1 LKRNMKKQG
10 LYSPEFEHENCGA
23 GFICNLNGEKTNQI
37 IHDALE
43 ILVKLEH
50 RGGVSS
56 DGKTGD
62 GAGLLIDIP
71 HDYFT
76 RVCDFSIPEQREYA
90 VGMVFLPKVTN
101 QYNFCKEVFE
111 KEVKA
116 QGLSVLG
123 WRKVP
128 VDSTQLGKIALASE
142 PNIEQLFIGKTEEIS
157 EATFKAKL
165 YAARKITEH
174 EIRNSKISESNYF
187 YVPSL
192 SATTIIYKGI
202 IMPEDI
208 GPYYTDLQQIDLVTR
223 LALVHQRFSTN
234 TMPAWELAQPFRFM
248 CQNGEIN
255 TLRGNVSRMRV
266 REEIMKSEV
275 FGPQIEKLFP
285 IILPGKSDSASMDMV
300 VELLTHTD
308 RSLPEIMMMM
318 IPEAWEK
325 HATMSEDR
333 KAFYEYNACMMEP
346 WDGPASVP
354 FTDGDYIGALLD
366 RNGLRPSRYTVTKS
380 GKLIMSSEIGVV
392 DVAPEDV
399 KEHGRLEPGKMFLV
413 DMNEGRIIEDEEI
426 KSKIVSERPYKK
438 WLDKTRLHL
447 KDVPY
452 KGETCPIETIDIKT
466 RQRLFNYTLE
476 DIQEVIT
483 PMAIVGKEALGSMGI
498 DTPLAVLSDR
508 PQLISNYFKQL
519 FAQVT
524 NPPLDGI
531 REEIVTDISLN
542 LGKDRNIFSITERQC
557 RKLRI
562 QNPVI
567 SNADLEKIR
576 ALDIES
582 FKAETIQILYTKSQ
596 GLNGLEEALDNII
609 IQVEKAIEKGNNIII
624 LSDRGVNQENAPI
637 PALLACSY
645 VNHQLNR
652 LRKRSYFDI
661 IIESAEPREPHHFA
675 TLFGYGASAI
685 NPYMVNEIIRMQVKD
700 GFITGMDE
708 QKAVDNFNKAIGKGL
723 LKVMNKI
730 GISTLHS
737 YRGSQIF
744 EIVGFNSQFVEKY
757 FPYTASRIEGIGLY
771 EIEKEI
777 SRRYKLAY
785 PDNKINRKLG
795 LNIGGDYRWRRN
807 GERHQFN
814 PTTVAKLQQAVRLSD
829 QASYDV
835 YAKAINEQAENLMTI
850 RGLFEFDNLDP
861 IPLDEVEPW
870 TEIVKRFKTGAM
882 SYGSIS
888 REAHEN
894 LAIAMNRIGGKSNS
908 GEGGEDRKRFQK
920 DINGDSRNSAIKQV
934 ASGRFGVTSHYL
946 TNAKEIQIKMAQ
958 GAKPGEGGQLPGEKV
973 LPWIASARN
982 STPFVGLI
990 SPPPHHDI
998 YSIEDLAQLI
1008 YDLKNANR
1016 EARINVKLVSEVG
1029 VGTIAAG
1036 VAKAKADVVLISGYD
1051 GGTGASPLTSL
1062 KHAGLPWELGLS
1074 EAQQTL
1080 VLNKLRSRIVVE
1092 CDGQLKTGRD
1102 VAIAALLGAEEF
1114 GFATAPLVASGCIM
1128 MRKCHLNTCPVGIAT
1143 QDKELRRNFKGTP
1156 EHVINF
1162 FYYVAEELRK
1172 IMAQLGFRTLA
1183 EMVGQTQKINANK
1196 AITHY
1201 KAKGL
1206 DLSSILHRPSAY
1218 DNLTVSNTEQQDHNL
1233 ENVLDFTILKDS
1245 HRALYRKEKMVLNY
1259 PIKNTDRTVGAIV
1272 SNEISKIYGHLG
1284 LPEDTLNIN
1293 FTGSAGQS
1301 FGAFGAYGLTF
1312 SLDGNTNDYLGKG
1325 LSGAKLIVR
1334 KPTNAD
1340 FIAEENIIVGNVCL
1354 FGAVKGEAY
1363 INGIAGER
1371 FAVRNS
1377 GATAVVEGVGDHCCE
1392 YMTGGKVVVLGKT
1405 GRNFAAGM
1413 SGGIAYVY
1421 DPENKFTNGLCNTET
1436 IEFETISSEDALDLK
1451 ATIEKHVLYTNSN
1464 KGKTLLEDWDTTL
1477 ANFVKVMPTE
1487 YKKALKRLETEE
1499 QMVEELTVA

>member
-1 LKRNMKKQG
+1 MIEKQG
-10 LYSPEFEHENCGA
+10 LYLPEFEHANCGA
-23 GFICNLNGEKTNQI
+23 GFICNLKGEKTNQI

-62 GAGLLIDIP
+62 GAGLLVDIP
-71 HDYFT
+71 HEYFS
-76 RVCDFSIPEQREYA
+76 RVCDFDLPAQREYA
-90 VGMVFLPKVTN
+90 VGMVFLPKHKN
-101 QYNFCKEVFE
+101 QYKFCKDTFE
-111 KEVKA
+111 KEITA
-116 QGLSVLG
+116 QGLSILG
-123 WRKVP
+123 WREVP
-128 VDSTQLGKIALASE
+128 VDSSQLGEIALASE
-142 PNIEQLFIGKTEEIS
+142 PNIEQLFIGKTAAIDEHI
-157 EATFKAKL
+157 FKAKL

-174 EIRNSKISESNYF
+174 TIGASKMSESSYF
-187 YVPSL
+187 YLPSL
-192 SATTIIYKGI
+192 SNTTLIYKGI

-208 GPYYTDLQQIDLVTR
+208 GPYYTDLMQPDFLTR

-234 TMPAWELAQPFRFM
+234 TMPAWELAQPFRYM

-266 REEIMKSEV
+266 REEIMKSDV

-300 VELLTHTD
+300 VELLTHTG
-308 RSLPEIMMMM
+308 RSLPEVMMMM

-325 HATMSEDR
+325 HETMSEER
-333 KAFYEYNACMMEP
+333 KAFYEYNACIMEP

-354 FTDGDYIGALLD
+354 FTDGDYVGALLD

-380 GKLIMSSEIGVV
+380 GKLIMASEIGVV
-392 DVAPEDV
+392 EVAPEDV
-399 KEHGRLEPGKMFLV
+399 ESHGRLEPGKMFLV
-413 DMNEGRIIEDEEI
+413 DMNEGRIINDEEI
-426 KSKIVSERPYKK
+426 KNKIVSERPYQE
-438 WLDKTRLHL
+438 WLDQYRLNL
-447 KDVPY
+447 KDVPST
-452 KGETCPIETIDIKT
+452 KEACPIETIDIRT
-466 RQRLFNYTLE
+466 RERLFNYTIE

-483 PMAIVGKEALGSMGI
+483 PMAQVGKEALGSMGI
-498 DTPLAVLSDR
+498 DTPLAVLSNK

-531 REEIVTDISLN
+531 REEIVTDISLA
-542 LGKDRNIFSITERQC
+542 LGQDRNIFDISKKQC

-567 SNADLEKIR
+567 SNEDLEKIR
-576 ALDIES
+576 NISVDN
-582 FKAETIQILYTKSQ
+582 FKSETIEILYPKVK
-596 GLNGLEEALDNII
+596 GLNGLEDALENII
-609 IQVEKAIEKGNNIII
+609 VQITKAIDRGTNIII
-624 LSDRGVNQENAPI
+624 LSDRGVNKEFAPI
-637 PALLACSY
+637 PSLLACSY
-645 VNHQLNR
+645 VHHQMNR

-685 NPYMVNEIIRMQVKD
+685 NPYMVNEIIRMQVKE

-708 QKAVDNFNKAIGKGL
+708 QKAVDNFNKAIGKGI

-771 EIEKEI
+771 EVEKEI
-777 SRRYKLAY
+777 NERYKYAY
-785 PDNKINRKLG
+785 PDTFIDKRLG

-807 GERHQFN
+807 GERHMFN

-835 YAKAINEQAENLMTI
+835 YAKTINEQSENLMTI

-861 IPLDEVEPW
+861 IPLEEVEPW
-870 TEIVKRFKTGAM
+870 TDIVKRFKTGAM

-908 GEGGEDRKRFQK
+908 GEGGESRDRFQK

-946 TNAKEIQIKMAQ
+946 SSAREIQIKMAQ

-973 LPWIASARN
+973 LPWIAEARN

-1036 VAKAKADVVLISGYD
+1036 VSKAKADVVLISGYD

-1062 KHAGLPWELGLS
+1062 KHAGLPWELGLA

-1080 VLNKLRSRIVVE
+1080 VLNDLRSRIVVE

-1143 QDKELRRNFKGTP
+1143 QDKTLRKNFKGTP

-1162 FYYVAEELRK
+1162 FYYVAEELRA
-1172 IMAQLGFRTLA
+1172 IMAELGFRSLD
-1183 EMVGQTQKINANK
+1183 EMVGQTHKINSNK
-1196 AITHY
+1196 AIKHY

-1206 DLSSILHRPSAY
+1206 DLSAILHRPAAY
-1218 DNLTVSNTEQQDHNL
+1218 NDMPVKNHEKQDHNL
-1233 ENVLDFTILKDS
+1233 ENVLDFQILKDA
-1245 HRALYRKEKMVLNY
+1245 HRALYRKEQMTLSY
-1259 PIKNTDRTVGAIV
+1259 PIINTNRSVGAIV

-1301 FGAFGAYGLTF
+1301 LGAFGAHGLTF
-1312 SLDGNTNDYLGKG
+1312 TVDGNTNDYLGKG
-1325 LSGAKLIVR
+1325 LSGAKLIVK
-1334 KPTNAD
+1334 KP
-1340 FIAEENIIVGNVCL
+1340 AEATFVAENNIIVGNVCL
-1354 FGAVKGEAY
+1354 FGAVQGEAF

-1392 YMTGGKVVVLGKT
+1392 YMTGGKVIVLGST

-1413 SGGIAYVY
+1413 SGGIAYVF
-1421 DPENKFTNGLCNTET
+1421 DPENKFTQGLCNEET
-1436 IEFETISSEDALDLK
+1436 IEFEEIDAEEGKELK
-1451 ATIEKHVLYTNSN
+1451 TLIERHVDYTNSN
-1464 KGKTLLEDWDTTL
+1464 KASELLKDWERNL
-1477 ANFVKVMPTE
+1477 SKFVKVMPIE
-1487 YKKALKRLETEE
+1487 YKRALKRLETEE
-1499 QMVEELTVA
+1499 KMVEELTA

>member
-1 LKRNMKKQG
+1 MLKKQG
-10 LYSPEFEHENCGA
+10 LYLPEFEHENCGA
-23 GFICNLNGEKTNQI
+23 GFICNLKGEKTNQI

-50 RGGVSS
+50 RGGVSA

-71 HDYFT
+71 HDYFK
-76 RVCDFSIPEQREYA
+76 RICEFDIPAQREYA
-90 VGMVFLPKVTN
+90 VGMVFLPKVEN
-101 QYNFCKEVFE
+101 QYKFCKDIFE
-111 KEVKA
+111 KEIEA
-116 QGLSVLG
+116 QGLSILG
-123 WRKVP
+123 WREVP
-128 VDSTQLGKIALASE
+128 VDSSQLGEIALASE
-142 PNIEQLFIGKTEEIS
+142 PNIEQLFIGKTEDIAENI
-157 EATFKAKL
+157 FNAKL

-174 EIRNSKISESNYF
+174 AIRKSKMSQSDYF
-187 YVPSL
+187 YLPSL
-192 SATTIIYKGI
+192 SNTTLIYKGI

-208 GPYYTDLQQIDLVTR
+208 GPYFTDLQQEDLVTR

-275 FGPQIEKLFP
+275 FGPQIDKLFP

-300 VELLTHTD
+300 VELLTHTG
-308 RSLPEIMMMM
+308 RSLPEVMMMM

-325 HATMSEDR
+325 HKTMSKER
-333 KAFYEYNACMMEP
+333 KAFYEYNACLMEP

-392 DVAPEDV
+392 EVAPEDV
-399 KEHGRLEPGKMFLV
+399 ESHGRLEPGKMFLV
-413 DMNEGRIIEDEEI
+413 DMNEGRIINDEEI
-426 KSKIVSERPYKK
+426 KSKIVSERPYQD
-438 WLDKTRLHL
+438 WLDKTRIHL
-447 KDVPY
+447 KDLPY
-452 KGETCPIETIDIKT
+452 TNTTCPIETIDIKT
-466 RQRLFNYTLE
+466 RQRLFNYTFE

-483 PMAIVGKEALGSMGI
+483 PMAVVGKEALGSMGI

-531 REEIVTDISLN
+531 REEIVTDISLS

-557 RKLRI
+557 RKLKI

-576 ALDIES
+576 NISVES
-582 FKAETIQILYTKSQ
+582 FKTETIEILYAKEK
-596 GLNGLEEALDNII
+596 GLNGLEDALDAII
-609 IQVEKAIEKGNNIII
+609 VQIEKALLRGTNIII
-624 LSDRGVNQENAPI
+624 LSDRGVNKEFAPI
-637 PALLACSY
+637 PSLLACSF
-645 VNHQLNR
+645 VNHQMNR

-675 TLFGYGASAI
+675 TLFGYGASAV
-685 NPYMVNEIIRMQVKD
+685 NPYMVNEIIRSQVKE

-708 QKAVDNFNKAIGKGL
+708 QKAVDNFNKAIGKGI

-777 SRRYKLAY
+777 SERYKYAY
-785 PDNKINRKLG
+785 PDTFIDKRLG

-807 GERHQFN
+807 GERHMFN

-829 QASYDV
+829 QASYNV
-835 YAKAINEQAENLMTI
+835 YAKAVNDQAENLMTI

-870 TEIVKRFKTGAM
+870 TDIVKRFKTGAM

-908 GEGGEDRKRFQK
+908 GEGGEDRKRFIP
-920 DINGDSRNSAIKQV
+920 DANGDSRNSAIKQV

-946 TNAKEIQIKMAQ
+946 TNAREIQIKMAQ

-973 LPWIASARN
+973 LPWIAEARN

-1016 EARINVKLVSEVG
+1016 EARVNVKLVSEVG

-1036 VAKAKADVVLISGYD
+1036 VSKAKADVVLIAGYD

-1062 KHAGLPWELGLS
+1062 KHAGLPWELGLA

-1080 VLNKLRSRIVVE
+1080 VLNNLRSRIVVE

-1102 VAIAALLGAEEF
+1102 VAIACLLGAEEF

-1162 FYYVAEELRK
+1162 FYYVAEELRG
-1172 IMAQLGFRTLA
+1172 IMAQLGFRTMD
-1183 EMVGQTQKINANK
+1183 EMIGQTHKINANQ

-1201 KAKGL
+1201 KARGL
-1206 DLSSILHRPSAY
+1206 DLSSILHRPTAY
-1218 DNLTVSNTEQQDHNL
+1218 SEMPVKNSEKQDHNL
-1233 ENVLDFTILKDS
+1233 ENVLDFTILK
-1245 HRALYRKEKMVLNY
+1245 HAKTAITNKVPTTLEF
-1259 PIKNTDRTVGAIV
+1259 PINNINRSVGAII
-1272 SNEISKIYGHLG
+1272 SNEISKAHGHLG
-1284 LPEDTLNIN
+1284 LPENTLNIN

-1301 FGAFGAYGLTF
+1301 FGAFGANGLTF
-1312 SLDGNTNDYLGKG
+1312 NLEGNTNDYLGKG
-1325 LSGAKLIVR
+1325 LSGAKLIIK
-1334 KPTNAD
+1334 KPIKAD
-1340 FIAEENIIVGNVCL
+1340 FIAENNIIVGNVCL
-1354 FGAVKGEAY
+1354 FGAVQGEAY

-1377 GATAVVEGVGDHCCE
+1377 GATTVVEGVGDHCCE
-1392 YMTGGKVVVLGKT
+1392 YMTGGKVIVLGNT

-1421 DPENKFTNGLCNTET
+1421 DPENKFVNGLCNTET
-1436 IEFETISSEDALDLK
+1436 IDFEDILDEDAIDLK
-1451 ATIEKHVLYTNSN
+1451 GWIEKHLEYTDSGLA
-1464 KGKTLLEDWDTTL
+1464 KKLLADWDNSL
-1477 ANFVKVMPTE
+1477 KNFVRVMPTE
-1487 YKKALKRLETEE
+1487 YKKALARLAKGEI
-1499 QMVEELTVA
+1499 MVEELETV

>member
-1 LKRNMKKQG
+1 MKKQG

-23 GFICNLNGEKTNQI
+23 GFICNLKGERTNQI

-50 RGGVSS
+50 RGGVSA
-56 DGKTGD
+56 DGRTGD

-71 HDYFT
+71 HDYFK
-76 RVCDFSIPEQREYA
+76 RVCDFEIPAQRDYA
-90 VGMVFLPKVTN
+90 VGMVFLPKIEN
-101 QYNFCKEVFE
+101 QYNYCKAIFE

-116 QGLSVLG
+116 QGLTVLG

-128 VDSTQLGKIALASE
+128 VDSTQLGQIALASE
-142 PNIEQLFIGKTEEIS
+142 PNIEQLFIGKAEAID

-174 EIRNSKISESNYF
+174 EIRESKISESTYF

-192 SATTIIYKGI
+192 STTTLIYKGI

-208 GPYYTDLQQIDLVTR
+208 GPYYTDLQQEDLVTR

-234 TMPAWELAQPFRFM
+234 TMPTWELAQPFRFM

-266 REEIMKSEV
+266 REEIMKSDV

-325 HATMSEDR
+325 HATMSDDK
-333 KAFYEYNACMMEP
+333 KAFYEYNCCIMEP

-380 GKLIMSSEIGVV
+380 GKLIMASEVGVV
-392 DVAPEDV
+392 DVEPEDI
-399 KEHGRLEPGKMFLV
+399 EMHGRLEPGKMFLV
-413 DMNEGRIIEDEEI
+413 DMNEGRIIDDEEI
-426 KSKIVSERPYKK
+426 KTKVVNQRPYKE

-447 KDVPY
+447 RDVPY
-452 KGETCPIETIDIKT
+452 TNDTCPIETIDIKT
-466 RQRLFNYTLE
+466 RQRLFNYTFE

-483 PMAIVGKEALGSMGI
+483 PMAQKGKEALGSMGI

-576 ALDIES
+576 TIQIES
-582 FKAETIQILYTKSQ
+582 FKTETIQMLYPKAQ
-596 GLNGLEEALDNII
+596 GMNGLEDALDDII
-609 IQVEKAIEKGNNIII
+609 IQIEKALERKTNIII
-624 LSDRGVNQENAPI
+624 LSDRGVNEEFAPI
-637 PALLACSY
+637 PSLLACSY
-645 VNHQLNR
+645 VNHQMNR

-685 NPYMVNEIIRMQVKD
+685 NPYMVNEIIRMQVKE
-700 GFITGMDE
+700 GFISDMDE
-708 QKAVDNFNKAIGKGL
+708 QKAVDNFNKAIGKGI
-723 LKVMNKI
+723 LKIMNKI

-744 EIVGFNSQFVEKY
+744 EIVGFNSEFVEKY
-757 FPYTASRIEGIGLY
+757 FPYTASRVEGIGLY

-777 SRRYKLAY
+777 SQRYKQAY
-785 PDNKINRKLG
+785 PEKPIDKKLG

-807 GERHQFN
+807 GERHMFN

-829 QASYDV
+829 QASYDT
-835 YAKAINEQAENLMTI
+835 YSKTINEQSENLMTI

-861 IPLDEVEPW
+861 IPIEEVEPW

-908 GEGGEDRKRFQK
+908 GEGGEDRNRFHP
-920 DINGDSRNSAIKQV
+920 DVNGDSRNSAIKQV

-946 TNAKEIQIKMAQ
+946 TNAREIQIKMAQ

-973 LPWIASARN
+973 LPWIANARN

-1008 YDLKNANR
+1008 FDLKNANR
-1016 EARINVKLVSEVG
+1016 DARINVKLVSEVG

-1080 VLNKLRSRIVVE
+1080 VLNNLRSRIVVE

-1143 QDKELRRNFKGTP
+1143 QDKELRKNFKGTP

-1162 FYYVAEELRK
+1162 FYYVAEELRT

-1183 EMVGQTQKINANK
+1183 EMVGQTHKINANK
-1196 AITHY
+1196 AIKHY

-1206 DLSSILHRPSAY
+1206 DLSSILHRPAAY
-1218 DNLTVSNTEQQDHNL
+1218 NELTVRNTETQDHNL

-1245 HRALYRKEKMVLNY
+1245 HRALYRKEKMTLQY
-1259 PIKNTDRTVGAIV
+1259 PISNINRTVGAIV

-1312 SLDGNTNDYLGKG
+1312 TLEGNTNDYLGKG
-1325 LSGAKLIVR
+1325 LSGAKLIVK
-1334 KPTNAD
+1334 KPENAD
-1340 FIAEENIIVGNVCL
+1340 FEANENIIVGNVCL
-1354 FGAVKGEAY
+1354 FGAVNGQAY

-1377 GATAVVEGVGDHCCE
+1377 GATTVVEGVGDHCCE
-1392 YMTGGKVVVLGKT
+1392 YMTGGRVIVLGKT

-1421 DPENKFTNGLCNTET
+1421 DPDNKFVNGLCNTET
-1436 IEFETISSEDALDLK
+1436 IEFEDITSEDANELK
-1451 ATIEKHVLYTNSN
+1451 ASIEKHQLYTNS
-1464 KGKTLLEDWDTTL
+1464 KIAKTLLSDWDTAL
-1477 ANFVKVMPTE
+1477 GNFVKVMPIE
-1487 YKKALKRLETEE
+1487 YKRALKRLETEE
-1499 QMVEELTVA
+1499 QMVEELTA

>member
-1 LKRNMKKQG
+1 MLKKQG
-10 LYSPEFEHENCGA
+10 MYSPEFEHENCGA
-23 GFICNLNGEKTNQI
+23 GFICNLKGEKTNEI

-50 RGGVSS
+50 RGGVSA

-71 HDYFT
+71 HDYFK
-76 RVCDFSIPEQREYA
+76 RVCDFEIPAAREYA
-90 VGMVFLPKVTN
+90 VGMVFLPKIDN
-101 QYNFCKEVFE
+101 QYEHCKNIFE
-111 KEVKA
+111 NEVKA
-116 QGLSVLG
+116 QGLTVLG

-128 VDSTQLGKIALASE
+128 VDSSQLGKIAKASE
-142 PNIEQLFIGKTEEIS
+142 PNIEQLFVGKSEDITEAI
-157 EATFKAKL
+157 FKAKL

-174 EIRNSKISESNYF
+174 EIRLSKVSQSDYF

-192 SATTIIYKGI
+192 SNTTLIYKGI

-208 GPYYTDLQQIDLVTR
+208 ELYYTDLQQKDLVTR

-234 TMPAWELAQPFRFM
+234 TMPTWELAQPFRYM

-266 REEIMKSEV
+266 REEIMRSEV
-275 FGPQIEKLFP
+275 FGPQIDKLFP

-325 HATMSEDR
+325 HKTMSDDK
-333 KAFYEYNACMMEP
+333 KAFYEYNCCIMEP

-399 KEHGRLEPGKMFLV
+399 ESHGRLEPGKMFLV
-413 DMNEGRIIEDEEI
+413 DMNEGRIIGDEEI
-426 KSKIVSERPYKK
+426 KTKIVSERPYKE

-447 KDVPY
+447 RDVPY
-452 KGETCPIETIDIKT
+452 TNETCPIETIDIKT
-466 RQRLFNYTLE
+466 RQRLFNYTIE

-483 PMAIVGKEALGSMGI
+483 PMAQKGKEALGSMGI

-576 ALDIES
+576 TIKIES
-582 FKAETIQILYTKSQ
+582 FKAETIQMLYPKDK
-596 GLNGLEEALDNII
+596 GLNGLEDALEDII
-609 IQVEKAIEKGNNIII
+609 IQVEKALERKTNIII
-624 LSDRGVNQENAPI
+624 LSDRGVNKEFAPI

-685 NPYMVNEIIRMQVKD
+685 NPYMVNEIIRRQVKE
-700 GFITGMDE
+700 GYIEGYNE
-708 QKAVDNFNKAIGKGL
+708 NEAVENFNKAIGKGI
-723 LKVMNKI
+723 LKIMNKI

-744 EIVGFNSQFVEKY
+744 EIVGFNSHFVEKY

-777 SRRYKLAY
+777 TERYKYAY
-785 PDNKINRKLG
+785 PDNEIKNRLG

-807 GERHQFN
+807 GERHMFN

-829 QASYDV
+829 QKSYDV
-835 YAKAINEQAENLMTI
+835 YSNTINEQSENLMTI
-850 RGLFEFDNLDP
+850 RGLFEFDKLDP
-861 IPLDEVEPW
+861 IPLEEVEPW

-908 GEGGEDRKRFQK
+908 GEGGEDRRRFQK
-920 DINGDSRNSAIKQV
+920 DVNGDSRNSAIKQV

-946 TNAKEIQIKMAQ
+946 SNAQEIQIKMAQ

-973 LPWIASARN
+973 LPWIAEARN

-1008 YDLKNANR
+1008 FDLKNANR
-1016 EARINVKLVSEVG
+1016 DARINVKLVSEVG

-1062 KHAGLPWELGLS
+1062 KHAGLPWELGLA

-1080 VLNKLRSRIVVE
+1080 VLNDLRSRIVVE

-1128 MRKCHLNTCPVGIAT
+1128 MRKCHLNTCPVGVAT
-1143 QDKELRRNFKGTP
+1143 QDKELRKNFKGTP

-1162 FYYVAEELRK
+1162 FYYVAEELRT
-1172 IMAQLGFRTLA
+1172 IMARLGFRTLA
-1183 EMVGQTQKINANK
+1183 EMVGQTHKINANK
-1196 AITHY
+1196 AIKHY

-1206 DLSSILHRPSAY
+1206 DLSNILHRPAEYSQ
-1218 DNLTVSNTEQQDHNL
+1218 LTIRNTEQQDHNL
-1233 ENVLDFTILKDS
+1233 EEVLDFTILKDS
-1245 HRALYRKEKMVLNY
+1245 HRALYRKEKMNLAY
-1259 PIKNTDRTVGAIV
+1259 PIKNVDRTVGAIV

-1284 LPEDTLNIN
+1284 LPENTLNIN

-1301 FGAFGAYGLTF
+1301 FGAFGAHGLTF
-1312 SLDGNTNDYLGKG
+1312 TLEGNTNDYLGKG
-1325 LSGAKLIVR
+1325 LSGAKLIVK
-1334 KPTNAD
+1334 KPATAD
-1340 FIAEENIIVGNVCL
+1340 FVAEDNIIVGNVCL
-1354 FGAVKGEAY
+1354 FGAVHGEAY

-1377 GATAVVEGVGDHCCE
+1377 GATTVVEGVGDHCCE
-1392 YMTGGKVVVLGKT
+1392 YMTGGRVVVLGDT

-1413 SGGIAYVY
+1413 SGGYAYVL
-1421 DPENKFTNGLCNTET
+1421 NTTGKFTDGLCNEET
-1436 IEFETISSEDALDLK
+1436 IDFDPITDEDAAELK
-1451 ATIEKHVLYTNSN
+1451 GLIENHIRYTNSN
-1464 KGKTLLEDWDTTL
+1464 RGKEVLADWDNYL
-1477 ANFVKVMPTE
+1477 RQFVKVMPKE
-1487 YKKALKRLETEE
+1487 YKIALERIANEE
-1499 QMVEELTVA
+1499 PMVEELTIA

>member
-1 LKRNMKKQG
+1 MLNKQG
-10 LYSPEFEHENCGA
+10 LYSPDFEHENCGA
-23 GFICNLNGEKTNQI
+23 GFICNLKGEKTNQI

-43 ILVKLEH
+43 ILVKLQH
-50 RGGVSS
+50 RGGVSA

-71 HDYFT
+71 HDYFN
-76 RVCDFSIPEQREYA
+76 RVCHFNLPAPRAYA
-90 VGMVFLPKVTN
+90 VGMIFLPKVRN
-101 QYNFCKEVFE
+101 QYHYCKTIFEREVI
-111 KEVKA
+111 A
-116 QGLSVLG
+116 QGLTILG
-123 WRKVP
+123 WREVP
-128 VDSTQLGKIALASE
+128 VDSAQLGEIAKASE
-142 PNIEQLFIGKTEEIS
+142 PKIEQIFIGKSEDID

-174 EIRNSKISESNYF
+174 EILNSRISESSYF
-187 YVPSL
+187 YIPSL
-192 SATTIIYKGI
+192 STTTIIYKGI
-202 IMPEDI
+202 IKPEDI

-234 TMPAWELAQPFRFM
+234 TMPTWELAQPFRFM

-266 REEIMKSEV
+266 REEIMKSDV

-300 VELLTHTD
+300 VELLTHTG

-325 HATMSEDR
+325 HKTMSEDK
-333 KAFYEYNACMMEP
+333 KAFYEYNCCIMEP

-392 DVAPEDV
+392 DIEPEDI
-399 KEHGRLEPGKMFLV
+399 ESHGRLEPGKMFLV
-413 DMNEGRIIEDEEI
+413 DMNEGRIIKDEEI
-426 KSKIVSERPYKK
+426 KSKIVSERPYKT

-447 KDVPY
+447 RDVPY
-452 KGETCPIETIDIKT
+452 TNDTCPIETIDIKT
-466 RQRLFNYTLE
+466 RQRLFNYTFE
-476 DIQEVIT
+476 DIQEIIT
-483 PMAIVGKEALGSMGI
+483 PMAVKGKEALGSMGT

-576 ALDIES
+576 TIQIEA
-582 FKAETIQILYTKSQ
+582 FKAETIHILYPKVQ
-596 GLNGLEEALDNII
+596 GLNGLEYALEDII
-609 IQVEKAIEKGNNIII
+609 TQVEKALDRKTNIII
-624 LSDRGVNQENAPI
+624 LSDRGVNQELAPI

-685 NPYMVNEIIRMQVKD
+685 NPYMVNEIIRMQVKE

-708 QKAVDNFNKAIGKGL
+708 EKAVENFNKAIGKGI
-723 LKVMNKI
+723 LKIMNKI

-777 SRRYKLAY
+777 NERYKYAY
-785 PDNKINRKLG
+785 PDKLIDKRLG

-807 GERHQFN
+807 GERHMFN
-814 PTTVAKLQQAVRLSD
+814 PTTVAKLQQAVRLND
-829 QASYDV
+829 QASYDT
-835 YAKAINEQAENLMTI
+835 YARAINEQSEKLMTI
-850 RGLFEFDNLDP
+850 RGLFEFDNLNP
-861 IPLDEVEPW
+861 IPIEEVEPW

-908 GEGGEDRKRFQK
+908 GEGGEDRNRFHP
-920 DINGDSRNSAIKQV
+920 DTNGDSRNSAIKQV

-946 TNAKEIQIKMAQ
+946 TNAREIQIKMAQ

-973 LPWIASARN
+973 LPWIAAARN

-1008 YDLKNANR
+1008 FDLKNANR

-1128 MRKCHLNTCPVGIAT
+1128 MRKCHLNTCPVGVAT
-1143 QDKELRRNFKGTP
+1143 QDKELRKNFRGTP

-1162 FYYVAEELRK
+1162 FYYVAEELRG
-1172 IMAQLGFRTLA
+1172 IMAKLGFRTLD
-1183 EMVGQTQKINANK
+1183 EMVGQTHKINTNK
-1196 AITHY
+1196 AIKHY

-1206 DLSSILHRPSAY
+1206 DLSSILYRPAVYST
-1218 DNLTVSNTEQQDHNL
+1218 LPVKNTEKQDHDL
-1233 ENVLDFTILKDS
+1233 EDVLDFKILMDS
-1245 HRALYRKEKMVLNY
+1245 HKAIYRKEKTALSY
-1259 PIKNTDRTVGAIV
+1259 RIKNTNRTVGAIL

-1284 LPEDTLNIN
+1284 LPEDTLNVN

-1301 FGAFGAYGLTF
+1301 FGAFGANGLTF
-1312 SLDGNTNDYLGKG
+1312 MLEGNTNDYLGKG
-1325 LSGAKLIVR
+1325 LSGAKIIVK
-1334 KPTNAD
+1334 KPAKAT

-1354 FGAVKGEAY
+1354 FGAIEGQAY

-1377 GATAVVEGVGDHCCE
+1377 GAVAVVEGVGDHCCE

-1413 SGGIAYVY
+1413 SGGYAYVL
-1421 DPENKFTNGLCNTET
+1421 NASGNFTKGLCNEET
-1436 IEFETISSEDALDLK
+1436 IDFDPILESDAEELK
-1451 ATIEKHVLYTNSN
+1451 GLIEKHVAYTNSK
-1464 KGKTLLEDWDTTL
+1464 KGAKILADWDAYL
-1477 ANFVKVMPTE
+1477 PQFVKVMPKE
-1487 YKKALKRLETEE
+1487 YKVALKRIETEE
-1499 QMVEELTVA
+1499 PMIEELTTV